1 MSNET
6 IVFHGGV
13 QVASF
18 EGRDWVP
25 KADYATLGEALTRM
39 NEKAAKLERELTR
52 YRDPAMALVPREPT
66 WEMIAAMD
74 EAATRRDIYSSWA
87 DVHRAMIAAG
97 EGK

>member
-1 MSNET
+1 MSNEK

-25 KADYATLGEALTRM
+25 EADYATLGEALTRM

-52 YRDPAMALVPREPT
+52 YRDPAMVLVAKADIQLAIQELYRVSPSF
-66 WEMIAAMD
+66 AAPKL
-74 EAATRRDIYSSWA
+74 
-87 DVHRAMIAAG
+87 RAMIAAA
-97 EGK
+97 EAL